1 VPGSGVQSACTS
13 YNGRGA
19 GRGRSLLPDLT
30 TVRLA
35 RVIPHI
41 SGGAGGG
48 AVELPPRLETDLDR
62 VYSELGGPAPLR
74 DVHRSAFSGP
84 CQKFPWK
91 VVELALCKFQKDR
104 DTARKHWPWAAF
116 ALDQYQFERREK
128 EKYSSELTPAEV
140 VDLVGGISNSARELA
155 DRLAQLQEHANRI
168 EDPAAKFRRGHLAYL
183 DQLIAQAA
191 AGHMATTVNDDPEH
205 MLRVSFA
212 EMDFIRRLVDVETVA
227 NEGAKRVDRNFLH
240 RGASQDD
247 PALHNLVWRLAEVWT
262 SMTGRKPSANKVHRQ
277 ADIDRQEPDFVQFVQ
292 HLVGL
297 VDGAPKP
304 SRKQIQT
311 SLNNARTP

>member
-1 VPGSGVQSACTS
+1 ME
-13 YNGRGA
+13 R
-19 GRGRSLLPDLT
+19 R
-30 TVRLA
+30 
-35 RVIPHI
+35 
-41 SGGAGGG
+41 
-48 AVELPPRLETDLDR
+48 LPPRLGTELDR

-74 DVHRSAFSGP
+74 DVHRFAFTTP

-91 VVELALCKFQKDR
+91 VVELALCTFQKDR

-140 VDLVGGISNSARELA
+140 VGLLGGISNSARELV
-155 DRLAQLQEHANRI
+155 DRIVQLQEHANRI
-168 EDPAAKFRRGHLAYL
+168 EDPAAKFRRAHLAYL

-191 AGHMATTVNDDPEH
+191 AGHMATTVDEDPEH
-205 MLRVSFA
+205 MLLVSSA
-212 EMDFIRRLVDVETVA
+212 KMDFIRRLVDVEAVA

-240 RGASQDD
+240 RGTSQDD

-262 SMTGRKPSANKVHRQ
+262 GMTRRKPTANKVHRR
-277 ADIDRQEPDFVQFVQ
+277 ADKDRNEPDFVQFVQ
-292 HLVGL
+292 DLVGL

>member
-1 VPGSGVQSACTS
+1 ME
-13 YNGRGA
+13 R
-19 GRGRSLLPDLT
+19 R
-30 TVRLA
+30 
-35 RVIPHI
+35 
-41 SGGAGGG
+41 
-48 AVELPPRLETDLDR
+48 LPPRLETDLDR

-91 VVELALCKFQKDR
+91 SSSWRFVHSRKTVTQLGSTGPGLR
-104 DTARKHWPWAAF
+104 SLLTNINLSGARNI
-116 ALDQYQFERREK
+116 RV
-128 EKYSSELTPAEV
+128 SLTPAEV
-140 VDLVGGISNSARELA
+140 VELVGGISNSARELA

-168 EDPAAKFRRGHLAYL
+168 KDPAAKLRRAHLAYL

-191 AGHMATTVNDDPEH
+191 AGNTAATVNDDPEH

-212 EMDFIRRLVDVETVA
+212 KRDFIRRLVDVETVA
-227 NEGAKRVDRNFLH
+227 NEGAKRIDRNFLH

-247 PALHNLVWRLAEVWT
+247 PALHNLVWRLGEVWT

-277 ADIDRQEPDFVQFVQ
+277 AGIDRTEPDFVQFVQ
-292 HLVGL
+292 NLVGL

-304 SRKQIQT
+304 SRRQIQT
-311 SLNNARTP
+311 SLKSAHTP